1 MNSAL
6 PLPWF
11 TAISYGSNTPTGE
24 SELRALATG
33 DLERQ
38 EILSLCGFGSKPRRG
53 RTLQR

>member
-6 PLPWF
+6 PLPCF